1 MHKTLKHTRHLI
13 LFLTFFQII
22 YAKIKGIKYVMS
34 LSILTFLKLSKE
46 LLTSWCTVLNIYWAK
61 WPNIIKYNYLY

>member
-1 MHKTLKHTRHLI
+1 MHKTLKHTRYLI

-34 LSILTFLKLSKE
+34 VSILTFLKLSKE
-46 LLTSWCTVLNIYWAK
+46 LLTSWCIVLNWAK